1 MMVWF
6 LNNNLLFFEYYHDIN
21 NTNNDQKMR
30 IMVLKILIDYVLIE
44 MHLLSV
50 NINLYYDKFN
60 QF

>member
-1 MMVWF
+1 
-6 LNNNLLFFEYYHDIN
+6 
-21 NTNNDQKMR
+21 MR